1 MQGIAGM
8 LLSNSSKSM
17 VAVEG
22 VAKDADRRLVGPI
35 GANAYADKSQ
45 ERDLSQERDNGNI
58 AKQLKT
64 DKYSPVFSSVNRKKV
79 ANLKLENSKTQV
91 IE

>member
-22 VAKDADRRLVGPI
+22 VAKDVERRLVGPI
-35 GANAYADKSQ
+35 GSNAYADKS
-45 ERDLSQERDNGNI
+45 
-58 AKQLKT
+58 
-64 DKYSPVFSSVNRKKV
+64 
-79 ANLKLENSKTQV
+79 
-91 IE
+91 